1 MKNIPIHLLQERS
14 DLGLDLKR
22 FTTADLPIEDD
33 KILGVHRDDHYMF
46 FVFNSG
52 SGSLMIDFTDMC
64 LSGAMLYYVLPAQA
78 HNRIRN
84 KSVDGW
90 LLAVDT
96 TLIPAECRQVFES
109 SLLLQQPY
117 QLDNSQLGQCQN
129 LLALL
134 DEKYREV
141 NKGTF
146 HVTALHALLLSFLA
160 MAAGYY
166 ESHTGINLKASR
178 LTQLTGGFKNLL
190 TSELRK
196 MKSPAAY
203 AERLNV
209 SESYLNEAIKKT
221 TGFTVSY
228 WIHQEVMME
237 AKRLLY
243 YSQLTVKEIAHDL
256 GYDDH
261 SYFSRVFRKVT
272 GVSAIAFRGQYR
284 K

>member
-14 DLGLDLKR
+14 SLGLDLKS
-22 FTTADLPIEDD
+22 FTVDDLPIEED
-33 KILGVHRDDHYMF
+33 KVLGVHRDDHYMF
-46 FVFNSG
+46 FLFKSG
-52 SGSLMIDFTDMC
+52 SGSLMIDFNDMN
-64 LSGAMLYYVLPAQA
+64 LSGPMLYYVLPAQA

-84 KSVDGW
+84 ERVDGW

-117 QLDNSQLGQCQN
+117 ALNQNQLGQCHN
-129 LLALL
+129 LLMLL
-134 DEKYREV
+134 DEKYKEV
-141 NKGTF
+141 NSGTF

-160 MAAGYY
+160 MTAGYY
-166 ESHTGINLKASR
+166 EGYSGIDLKASR

-190 TSELRK
+190 TTELRN

-203 AERLNV
+203 AEKLNV

-221 TGFTVSY
+221 TGLTVSY

-261 SYFSRVFRKVT
+261 SYFSRIFRKVT
-272 GVSAIAFRGQYR
+272 GVSAIAFREQYR